1 MLQVKHMLRHFTR
14 ADLSDEVK
22 PLNAGIT
29 ANRFLI
35 NYSSN

>member
-1 MLQVKHMLRHFTR
+1 MLQVKYTLRRFAR
-14 ADLSDEVK
+14 ADLRNGVK

>member
-1 MLQVKHMLRHFTR
+1 MLQAKHMLRRFAR
-14 ADLSDEVK
+14 ADLSDRVK

-35 NYSSN
+35 NYFFN